1 MKRREAL
8 AGAASL
14 GLLAAGGAVAVRGPP
29 SIGGD
34 GNGAG
39 GSNDVSEPI
48 AVETLSL
55 PWSDGEPVDVPTED
69 RVTVVKFFATWC
81 RSCREMLPDVTETH
95 GRVGDDVQFLSVT
108 TERVGDDGQVTTADV
123 EDWWED
129 HGGGEWPVG
138 SDETAELQVRH
149 DVAGV
154 PATVVFDADGVE
166 RYSHVGV
173 STTDE
178 LVDAVEAARDGER

>member
-1 MKRREAL
+1 MMKRREAL

-14 GLLAAGGAVAVRGPP
+14 GVLAAGSAVAVRGPP

-34 GNGAG
+34 GNGADE
-39 GSNDVSEPI
+39 STDAFEPI
-48 AVETLSL
+48 AVETLGL
-55 PWSDGEPVDVPTED
+55 PWSDGESVDVPTEG

-81 RSCREMLPDVTETH
+81 RSCWEMLPDVTEAH
-95 GRVGDDVQFLSVT
+95 G
-108 TERVGDDGQVTTADV
+108 RVGDDGQVTTADV
-123 EDWWED
+123 EDWWDES
-129 HGGGEWPVG
+129 GGGEWPVG

-166 RYSHVGV
+166 RYADVGV
-173 STTDE
+173 STADE
-178 LVDAVEAARDGER
+178 LVDAIESARDGVQ